1 MRHHCP
7 NTPII
12 LVGTKLDLR
21 DDKDTIEK
29 LKEKKLNPI
38 TYPQGLAMAKE
49 ICNHTFSFPRFYFSS
64 LNQCVFY
71 IKSVSFYD
79 PQLPS
84 STWSAQPWLS
94 VALKLCL
101 TRPFGPSSALHPS
114 GKRRGRASSSK
125 TSLLERLQGNLTPS
139 GRHFSSSLQKH
150 SNTHTQNKNVLQIL
164 SFHTCSYSSHT
175 VSFKNKIIA
184 WGQIIDDSC

>member
-1 MRHHCP
+1 MTK
-7 NTPII
+7 TPLKSWRRRSSTQSRIP
-12 LVGTKLDLR
+12 
-21 DDKDTIEK
+21 KDWPWPKRFVTT
-29 LKEKKLNPI
+29 LSHF
-38 TYPQGLAMAKE
+38 QG
-49 ICNHTFSFPRFYFSS
+49 FFFSS

-71 IKSVSFYD
+71 IKSLSFYD